1 VRAPRLSTA
10 LGAGFVVW
18 GVAVGLL
25 RLHDNSY
32 LTHLA
37 TGRLILAHGVPTQD
51 PYSFTAHG
59 HPWVVESWLASVLY
73 AVTER
78 AFGAHGLQL
87 LHAVLAGLLALVVW
101 LLTRPARSLVGRV
114 LTAGAALAVGTGYW
128 SPRPLLVALLLF
140 AVVIMMVE
148 SDRGS
153 PWLLVP
159 IMWIWVNVHGSWPFA
174 LAYLLLRMAG
184 RAIDRRPLGRLPR
197 LTGVAAL
204 GCLLGAA
211 NPLGPRLLSYPLT
224 VLTHH
229 QAFAHILEWQSPN
242 FSNAVN
248 TIFLAEMILAVI
260 LLVARRGWVED
271 ALVLMMFAAAAFLAS
286 RNVPVAALVA
296 VPVLARGLVDL
307 GTIQGEKR
315 GVVPAAALAVLAALG
330 AVFVVGAVRRPA
342 FDLSAYPVSE
352 VTWMQ
357 RHSLIPG
364 RVVTPDYVGNYL
376 EYRLGARAGVF
387 IDDRVDMF
395 PFSLV
400 QGYATLLTGTQG
412 WHQVLDRYRPSA
424 LLWPRNGPLAGLV
437 GEDHTWRI
445 VLRDRHWVVAVP
457 VRPPAVPHPS

>member
-1 VRAPRLSTA
+1 MRAPRLSTA

-18 GVAVGLL
+18 GGAVGLL

-37 TGRLILAHGVPTQD
+37 TGRLILAHGVPTHD

-59 HPWVVESWLASVLY
+59 SPWVVESWLASVLY

-87 LHAVLAGLLALVVW
+87 LHCVLAALLATLVW
-101 LLTRPARSLVGRV
+101 ILTRPARSLGGRV
-114 LTAGAALAVGTGYW
+114 ITAGAALAVGTGYW

-140 AVVIMMVE
+140 AVVILMVE
-148 SDRGS
+148 TDRGS
-153 PWLLVP
+153 PWLLLPV
-159 IMWIWVNVHGSWPFA
+159 MWVWVNVHGSWPFA
-174 LAYLLLRMAG
+174 LGYLLLRMAG
-184 RAIDRRPLGRLPR
+184 RAVDRRPLGRLPR

-204 GCLLGAA
+204 GCVLGAA
-211 NPLGPRLLSYPLT
+211 NPIGPRLLAYPLT

-229 QAFAHILEWQSPN
+229 QAFSHIVEWQSPN
-242 FSNAVN
+242 FSDPVN
-248 TIFLAEMILAVI
+248 TIFLAEIALAVV
-260 LLVARRGWVED
+260 LLVARRGLVED
-271 ALVLMMFAAAAFLAS
+271 ALVMMVFAVAAFLAS

-307 GTIQGEKR
+307 GTIRGETR
-315 GVVPAAALAVLAALG
+315 GVLPAAALAALAALG
-330 AVFVVGAVRRPA
+330 AVFVVGALGRPA
-342 FDLSAYPVSE
+342 FDLSPYPVSE

-357 RHSLIPG
+357 SHRLIPG

-376 EYRLGARAGVF
+376 EYRLGTRASVF

-395 PFSLV
+395 PLSLV
-400 QGYATLLTGTQG
+400 QGYATLLAGTQG
-412 WHQVLDRYRPSA
+412 WQQVLQRYRPSA
-424 LLWPRNGPLAGLV
+424 LLWPRQGPLAGLV
-437 GEDHTWRI
+437 GEDHSWRV

-457 VRPPAVPHPS
+457 VRTSPSAHAS